1 MSDASHAAQVIFGG
15 THSTKHNKAVN
26 FIAKSISIM
35 DFCCDYKRT
44 WSLFF
49 LEKSVVMILY
59 ILYLSLLEQQQHSR
73 TEKKIV
79 FFQFF

>member
-15 THSTKHNKAVN
+15 THSTKHNKSVN

-44 WSLFF
+44 WPLFF
-49 LEKSVVMILY
+49 LEKSVVM